1 MVWTT
6 IFRDKELCVDICL
19 HFLKFDYTNIK
30 CVYTINKFLKCRRQF
45 DFSICYLFGL
55 YEMDWVYRN

>member
-30 CVYTINKFLKCRRQF
+30 CVYTINTFLNCKRKF
-45 DFSICYLFGL
+45 DFNK
-55 YEMDWVYRN
+55 R